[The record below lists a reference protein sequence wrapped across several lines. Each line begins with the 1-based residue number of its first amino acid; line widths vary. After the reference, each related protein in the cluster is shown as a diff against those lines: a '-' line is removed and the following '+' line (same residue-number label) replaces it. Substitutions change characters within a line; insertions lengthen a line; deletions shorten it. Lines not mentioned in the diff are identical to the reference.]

1 MRRLL
6 TFGKQ
11 TLKVR
16 LTIWYILLLGASLL
30 LFSSYLYLQLQKS
43 LLTQLDTAL
52 LVTASQTLN
61 DLVEED
67 GHPAF
72 KTTIS
77 SQALAQRLANG
88 GFVVRLLAKDGTV
101 WDGFGNYESLP
112 IFLPSQVGYSNIKE
126 HDTFWRVYS
135 QTINKTKG
143 DCAVEG
149 CLQVA
154 QSLKPVAAA
163 CQHLFTLSIIGFPL
177 VLIIAGVGGFFIV
190 DRALRPI
197 NKIIDIAEAI
207 NPNDFNQR
215 IGYQGLPD
223 EVGRLATTFDRMLD
237 RMQLAFERERR
248 FTGDASHE
256 LRTPLTVIKGRIGVT
271 LSRNRSAEE
280 YENTLRDLESEADR
294 LIRLTNGLLFLARLA
309 QEENNCYCG
318 TSPSSETQEKQ
329 PHPCCNHSVDLS
341 NLLSVL
347 VEQMLP
353 LADNKNIHVSEN
365 ICPDLEIKGNADYLT
380 SLFLNLLDNAVKY
393 TPSDEQILVEAKS
406 LENEIQVQ
414 VINTGNAIPPEHLPH
429 LFDRF
434 YRVEGA
440 RSRVNGGAGLGLA
453 IAYEISRLHGG
464 DMTVESQEKMPQSL
478 SKKDIHHPEIKLS
491 DTGPRSSLSSY
502 SENRTIFTVKFPL
515 VKS

>member
-1 MRRLL
+1 
-6 TFGKQ
+6 
-11 TLKVR
+11 
-16 LTIWYILLLGASLL
+16 
-30 LFSSYLYLQLQKS
+30 
-43 LLTQLDTAL
+43 
-52 LVTASQTLN
+52 
-61 DLVEED
+61 
-67 GHPAF
+67 
-72 KTTIS
+72 
-77 SQALAQRLANG
+77 
-88 GFVVRLLAKDGTV
+88 
-101 WDGFGNYESLP
+101 
-112 IFLPSQVGYSNIKE
+112 
-126 HDTFWRVYS
+126 
-135 QTINKTKG
+135 
-143 DCAVEG
+143 
-149 CLQVA
+149 
-154 QSLKPVAAA
+154 
-163 CQHLFTLSIIGFPL
+163 
-177 VLIIAGVGGFFIV
+177 VGGFFIV

-271 LSRNRSAEE
+271 LSRNRSTEE
-280 YENTLRDLESEADR
+280 YENTLRDLDSEADR

-309 QEENNCYCG
+309 QEEHNCYCG

-329 PHPCCNHSVDLS
+329 PHPCCNHTVDLS

-353 LADNKNIHVSEN
+353 LAENKNIQVSEN
-365 ICPDLEIKGNADYLT
+365 ISPDLEIKGNADYLT

-406 LENEIQVQ
+406 LEKEIQVQ

-464 DMTVESQEKMPQSL
+464 DITVESQEKTAQSL
-478 SKKDIHHPEIKLS
+478 SNKDIPHPEIKLS
-491 DTGPRSSLSSY
+491 APAPLSSLPYY
-502 SENRTIFTVKFPL
+502 SENRTIFTVKFPR

>member
-112 IFLPSQVGYSNIKE
+112 IFFPSQVGYSNIKE

-135 QTINKTKG
+135 QTINSNKG
-143 DCAVEG
+143 DHAVEG

-280 YENTLRDLESEADR
+280 YENTLRDLDSEADR

-309 QEENNCYCG
+309 QEEQNCYCG
-318 TSPSSETQEKQ
+318 TSPSSDAERKLPHSCCTQTI
-329 PHPCCNHSVDLS
+329 DLS

-353 LADNKNIHVSEN
+353 LADQKNIHVNEN
-365 ICPDLEIKGNADYLT
+365 IYPDLEIKGNADYLT

-393 TPSDEQILVEAKS
+393 TPCDEQILVEAKS
-406 LENEIQVQ
+406 QENEIQVQ

-464 DMTVESQEKMPQSL
+464 DMTVESEQKTESTIIG
-478 SKKDIHHPEIKLS
+478 KKENQNPEIKLS
-491 DTGPRSSLSSY
+491 SPSVLSAPHY
-502 SENRTIFTVKFPL
+502 SEDRTIFTVKFPL